1 MKAVVADARDS
12 FSVVDVDLAPPRTGE
27 VLVRMAA
34 TGVCHSDLS
43 VIDGTIPSPFPTV
56 LGHEGAGIVE
66 EVGEGVAN
74 VSPGDHVILSFIP
87 HCGECFHCVRDEPY
101 LCIVAKQDGNL
112 LDGTTRVSRNG
123 EPVFVMSFLGNMA
136 EYAVVPSI
144 CVVPM
149 AKDVPFQ
156 AAALI
161 GCGVTTGVGAAIRTA
176 AVRPGSTVAVWG
188 CGGVGLSVVQG
199 ARIAGAARI
208 VAVDLSA
215 EKMAL
220 AEQLGATDTVT
231 PGGDAAREIFEMT
244 GRRGV
249 DYAFEVIGNPR
260 TIEQCIKAVR
270 RGGTAVLVG
279 VGRMEERF
287 SVNSLVLPLTGKSV
301 VGCMYGSV
309 NTKVDFPL
317 YLDLYRRGRLDLDAM
332 VTRTYTLDEAPRA
345 FEDLERGVNA
355 RGVIVHGSQ
364 A

>member
-12 FSVVDVDLAPPRTGE
+12 FSVLDVDLAPPKAGE
-27 VLVRMAA
+27 VLVKMAA
-34 TGVCHSDLS
+34 TGVCRSDLS
-43 VIDGTIPSPFPTV
+43 IIDGTIPSPFPTV
-56 LGHEGAGIVE
+56 LGHEGAGVVE
-66 EVGEGVAN
+66 EVGEGVTN
-74 VSPGDHVILSFIP
+74 VSPGDHVIHSFVP

-101 LCIVAKQDGNL
+101 LCAVAKQDGNMP
-112 LDGTTRVSRNG
+112 DGTTRVSRGG

-149 AKDVPFQ
+149 AKDVPFR

-161 GCGVTTGVGAAIRTA
+161 GCGVATGVGAAIRTA

-199 ARIAGAARI
+199 ARIAGASRI

-220 AEQLGATDTVT
+220 AGRLGATDSVT
-231 PGGDAAREIFEMT
+231 PGGDAAREIFELT

-249 DYAFEVIGNPR
+249 DYAFDVTGNPR
-260 TIEQCIKAVR
+260 IIEQCIKAVR
-270 RGGTAVLVG
+270 RGGTAVLIG

-287 SVNSLVLPLTGKSV
+287 SVSSLVLPLTGKSV

-355 RGVIVHGSQ
+355 RGVIVHR
-364 A
+364 

>member
-1 MKAVVADARDS
+1 MKAVVADALNS
-12 FSVVDVDLAPPRTGE
+12 YSVVDVDLAPPRTGE

-43 VIDGTIPSPFPTV
+43 MINGTIPTPFPTV
-56 LGHEGAGIVE
+56 LGHEGAGVVE
-66 EVGEGVAN
+66 EVGEGVTN
-74 VSPGDHVILSFIP
+74 VSAGDHVILSFIP

-101 LCIVAKQDGNL
+101 LCNVAKQDGNL
-112 LDGTTRVSRNG
+112 LDGTTRVTRNG

-144 CVVPM
+144 SVVPM

-156 AAALI
+156 SAALI
-161 GCGVTTGVGAAIRTA
+161 GCGVTTGVGAAVKTA

-199 ARIAGAARI
+199 ARIAGASRI
-208 VAVDLSA
+208 IAVDLSA
-215 EKMAL
+215 EKMEL
-220 AEQLGATDTVT
+220 ARQFGATDTVT
-231 PGGDAAREIFEMT
+231 PGGDAMREIFEMT
-244 GRRGV
+244 GRIGV

-260 TIEQCIKAVR
+260 TIEQCIKVVR

-279 VGRMEERF
+279 VGGAKERF
-287 SVNSLVLPLTGKSV
+287 SVSSLVLPLTGKSV
-301 VGCMYGSV
+301 IGCMYGSV

-332 VTRTYTLDEAPRA
+332 ITRTYTLDEAPQA
-345 FEDLERGVNA
+345 FEDLEKGVNA
-355 RGVIVHGSQ
+355 RGVIVHG
-364 A
+364 

>member
-1 MKAVVADARDS
+1 MKAVVAHEKGR
-12 FSVVDVDLAPPRTGE
+12 FSVVDVDLAPPRRGE
-27 VLVRMAA
+27 VLVKMAA
-34 TGVCHSDLS
+34 TGVCRSDLS

-74 VSPGDHVILSFIP
+74 VSPGDHVIHSFIP
-87 HCGECFHCVRDEPY
+87 HCGGCFHCVREEPW
-101 LCIVAKQDGNL
+101 LCSVAKQDGNL
-112 LDGTTRVSRNG
+112 LDGSTRVSRDG

-136 EYAVVPSI
+136 EYAVVPAI

-149 AKDVPFQ
+149 AKDVPFR

-161 GCGVTTGVGAAIRTA
+161 GCGVTTGVGAALRTA
-176 AVRPGSTVAVWG
+176 ALRPGATVAVWG

-208 VAVDLSA
+208 IAVDRSA

-220 AEQLGATDTVT
+220 ARHFGATDSVT
-231 PGGDAAREIFEMT
+231 PGGDAAREVREMS

-249 DYAFEVIGNPR
+249 DYAFEAIGNPR

-279 VGRMEERF
+279 VGRAEECF
-287 SVNSLVLPLTGKSV
+287 SVSPLLLPLTGKSV
-301 VGCMYGSV
+301 VGCLYGSA
-309 NTKVDFPL
+309 NTHFDFPL

-332 VTRTYTLDEAPRA
+332 ITRTYSLDEAPRA
-345 FEDLERGVNA
+345 FEDLEKGVNA
-355 RGVIVHGSQ
+355 RGVIVHG
-364 A
+364 

>member
-1 MKAVVADARDS
+1 MKAVVADALNS
-12 FSVVDVDLAPPRTGE
+12 YSVVDVDLAPPKTGE

-43 VIDGTIPSPFPTV
+43 MINGTIPTPFPTV
-56 LGHEGAGIVE
+56 LGHEGAGVVE
-66 EVGEGVAN
+66 EVGEGVTN

-144 CVVPM
+144 SVVPM
-149 AKDVPFQ
+149 ARDVPFQ
-156 AAALI
+156 SAALV
-161 GCGVTTGVGAAIRTA
+161 GCGVTTGVGAAIKTA

-208 VAVDLSA
+208 IAVDLSA
-215 EKMAL
+215 EKMEL
-220 AEQLGATDTVT
+220 ARSFGATDSVT

-244 GRRGV
+244 GRIGV

-260 TIEQCIKAVR
+260 TIEQCIKVVR

-279 VGRMEERF
+279 VGGAKERF
-287 SVNSLVLPLTGKSV
+287 SVSSLVLPLTGKSV
-301 VGCMYGSV
+301 IGCMYGSV

-317 YLDLYRRGRLDLDAM
+317 YLDLYRRGRLDLDRM
-332 VTRTYTLDEAPRA
+332 ITRTYTLDEAPQA
-345 FEDLERGVNA
+345 FEDLEKGVNA
-355 RGVIVHGSQ
+355 RGVIVHG
-364 A
+364 

>member
-1 MKAVVADARDS
+1 MKAVVADALNS
-12 FSVVDVDLAPPRTGE
+12 YSVVDVDLAPPKTGE

-43 VIDGTIPSPFPTV
+43 MINGTIPTPFPTV
-56 LGHEGAGIVE
+56 LGHEGAGVVE
-66 EVGEGVAN
+66 EVGAGVTS

-101 LCIVAKQDGNL
+101 LCNVAKQDGNL

-123 EPVFVMSFLGNMA
+123 EPIFVMSFLGNMA

-144 CVVPM
+144 SVIPI

-156 AAALI
+156 SAALI
-161 GCGVTTGVGAAIRTA
+161 GCGVTTGVGAAVKTA

-199 ARIAGAARI
+199 ARIAGASRI
-208 VAVDLSA
+208 IAVDLSA
-215 EKMAL
+215 EKMEL
-220 AEQLGATDTVT
+220 ARKFGATDTVT
-231 PGGDAAREIFEMT
+231 PGEDALREIFEMT
-244 GRRGV
+244 GRIGV

-260 TIEQCIKAVR
+260 TIEQCIKVVR

-279 VGRMEERF
+279 VGGAKERF
-287 SVNSLVLPLTGKSV
+287 SVSSLVLPLTGKSV
-301 VGCMYGSV
+301 IGCMYGSV

-317 YLDLYRRGRLDLDAM
+317 YLDLYRQGRLDLDGM
-332 VTRTYTLDEAPRA
+332 ITRTYTLDEAPQA
-345 FEDLERGVNA
+345 FEDLEKGVNA
-355 RGVIVHGSQ
+355 RGVIVHD
-364 A
+364 